1 MKLVNLID
9 NADLESPQLF
19 FRTLKSSNL
28 TLFYMRHRQWRG
40 AKFQVDSSD
49 KNSAGLSVLF

>member
-19 FRTLKSSNL
+19 FRTLKSFESVPLLYETLVGSNKED
-28 TLFYMRHRQWRG
+28 QDD
-40 AKFQVDSSD
+40 V
-49 KNSAGLSVLF
+49 